1 MNAVGTKLELSLG
14 MTACHALQNA
24 RSLPPVSPIALVDA
38 APDLVD
44 ARASGQVEAGIVE
57 HFAEMNRRA
66 RQLTGDRVRAED
78 LVQDTIERALR
89 FKSSFR
95 PDGYVRAWLLRIM
108 QNVFISER
116 RRAMTERRV
125 LEGAGVD
132 PNGWA
137 AQSPTE
143 LSPGLSPPVQRALD
157 GLPTRLKAVVT
168 LVDLGEQSYKDAA
181 ALEEVPVGT
190 IMSRLSRGRA
200 RLAAE
205 LLDSRA
211 A

>member
-1 MNAVGTKLELSLG
+1 
-14 MTACHALQNA
+14 MTASRALENT
-24 RSLPPVSPIALVDA
+24 RPVPPIALVDA
-38 APDLVD
+38 APDLT
-44 ARASGQVEAGIVE
+44 APGSSGEVEAGIVE
-57 HFAEMNRRA
+57 HFTELSRRA
-66 RQLTGDRVRAED
+66 RQLTGDATRAED

-89 FKSSFR
+89 FKNSFR
-95 PDGYVRAWLLRIM
+95 PDGYVRAWLFRIM

-137 AQSPTE
+137 AHTPTE

-157 GLPTRLKAVVT
+157 GLPTHLKAVVT

-181 ALEEVPVGT
+181 VFEAVPVGT

-205 LLDSRA
+205 LQGSRA